1 MRVFFLSVFGNDV
14 TKCACALSKV
24 AAWEYNVRVMENT
37 PNEGTILPP
46 RRAYIGFSV
55 FDIIHVA
62 SSIFLIVHCYN
73 QPIIDVV
80 QIAESTIIIVFS
92 MLLMAFIAVLAKREL
107 NPKMFHSFY
116 SFAWLVA
123 SASLLVYPAFS
134 FPEAIV
140 GGYEESEAVALTL
153 SAINAMFAL
162 GVFLFFGATLF
173 VSQQSRRW
181 NAFIHIGTV
190 LACVLATSL
199 FVTEFF
205 IKMEPVE
212 RVFECAED
220 VALLVPA
227 IIGISMFNNPAFRME

>member
-1 MRVFFLSVFGNDV
+1 
-14 TKCACALSKV
+14 
-24 AAWEYNVRVMENT
+24 MENT
-37 PNEGTILPP
+37 LNEGNILPP

-73 QPIIDVV
+73 QPVIDVV
-80 QIAESTIIIVFS
+80 HIAESTITIVFS
-92 MLLMAFIAVLAKREL
+92 LLLIAFIAVLAKREL

-134 FPEAIV
+134 FPEALV

-153 SAINAMFAL
+153 SAINALFAL